1 MNPKRSNR
9 TLVYMLLMIGIIGVI
24 ILSNVLF
31 TMVTEKHLR
40 TGTNIKDYKDPDISS
55 STVLKAKR
63 GTIYDRNGEAVAQDE
78 DTYKLIAYLNKSRKG
93 IGNKPAYV
101 KDITKT
107 ARLLAPKLGMDE
119 EQLAE
124 LLTKAQKS
132 GKYQTELG
140 DKGKNLTKEVK
151 ESIEALELPGISFEE
166 TVQRYYP
173 SGVFASHLIGYAQFD
188 EEKNTMVGKMGL
200 EAALNEYLSGKDGL
214 EVYQRDAD
222 GNVLPGTKYTKSY
235 ATDGN
240 NVVLTL
246 DRNVQQTLQNSLDK
260 SVKKTAGGVRGWGI
274 VMEVETGKILG
285 WASSPSFDLNKRNIK
300 DYVDLPSDYLY
311 EPGSVMKGITYSAAI
326 DSGHYPYNKTFD
338 SGAFHFVED
347 GNGKIYRTS
356 NSKDLT
362 IYDALG
368 KNHGTVTFDKGFV
381 LSSNIGIC
389 ELLTKYMDPSIYK
402 EYLDKFGFLKPVNA
416 PFLNNEGGSMSF
428 NYASEKLSTGFGQ
441 AISINALQMV
451 QAYSAIFNDGKMVQP
466 FVVDRIENTN
476 GKIIK
481 QYDTTITGQPISEKT
496 SKYMQKLMKRVVY
509 DTDGTAS
516 PYKMND
522 VEIIAKTGTGE
533 VAGANGYD
541 GSLYTNSVM
550 MVAPADD
557 PKVMVYYVFQASDIL
572 SYDREP
578 MKEVMRSALVA
589 ANITSDGESN
599 SNKKAYKDFK
609 QSQMPS
615 LVNHTLTYANDKL
628 KKTSTSK
635 VIIGNG
641 SSVIRQYPEEGET
654 IISNQNVFI
663 LTDGANITM
672 PDMKGWT
679 KKDVT
684 AFWELTHIE
693 VEMSGTGKVTKQNI
707 KTGKSINKDTVIKV
721 EME

>member
-9 TLVYMLLMIGIIGVI
+9 TLVYMLLMIGIIGVV

-31 TMVTEKHLR
+31 TMVTQKHLR
-40 TGTNIKDYKDPDISS
+40 TGTNVKEYKDPDISS
-55 STVLKAKR
+55 SNVLKAKR
-63 GTIYDRNGEAVAQDE
+63 GTIYDRNGEVIAQDE
-78 DTYKLIAYLNKSRKG
+78 DTYKLIAYLNKNRKG

-101 KDITKT
+101 QDITKT

-119 EQLAE
+119 KDIVDT
-124 LLTKAQKS
+124 LTRAQKNNQ
-132 GKYQTELG
+132 YQTELG

-166 TVQRYYP
+166 SVKRYYP
-173 SGVFASHLIGYAQFD
+173 SSVFASHLIGYAQFD

-200 EAALNEYLSGKDGL
+200 ESALNKYLSGKDGL
-214 EVYQRDAD
+214 EVYQQDAD
-222 GNVLPGTKYTKSY
+222 GNLLPGTKYTKTY

-285 WASSPSFDLNKRNIK
+285 WASSPSFDLNKRDMK
-300 DYVDLPSDYLY
+300 DYIDLPSDYLY

-326 DSGHYPYNKTFD
+326 DSGKYPYNETFD

-347 GNGKIYRTS
+347 SKGKIYRTS
-356 NSKDLT
+356 NSDLT

-402 EYLDKFGFLKPVNA
+402 EYLDKFGFLKPVNS
-416 PFLNNEGGSMSF
+416 PFLNNRGGTIFF

-441 AISINALQMV
+441 AISVNALQMV
-451 QAYSAIFNDGKMVQP
+451 QAYSAIFNDGKMVEP
-466 FVVDRIENTN
+466 FVVDRIENAN
-476 GKIIK
+476 GKIVK
-481 QYDTTITGQPISEKT
+481 QYDTTIAGQPISEKT

-509 DTDGTAS
+509 DKDGTAA

-533 VAGANGYD
+533 VAGKNGYD

-550 MVAPADD
+550 MAAPADD
-557 PKVMVYYVFQASDIL
+557 PKVMVYYAFQASDIL

-599 SNKKAYKDFK
+599 NGQKTYKDFK
-609 QSQMPS
+609 QSDMPS
-615 LVNHTLTYANDKL
+615 LLNHSLDYAKEKL
-628 KKTSTSK
+628 EGTATSQ

-641 SSVIRQYPEEGET
+641 SSVIKQYPKVGET

-663 LTDGANITM
+663 LTDGSKITM

-679 KKDVT
+679 KKDIT

-693 VEMSGTGKVTKQNI
+693 VEMSGTGRVTSQNI

-721 EME
+721 KME

>member
-1 MNPKRSNR
+1 M
-9 TLVYMLLMIGIIGVI
+9 
-24 ILSNVLF
+24 F
-31 TMVTEKHLR
+31 
-40 TGTNIKDYKDPDISS
+40 
-55 STVLKAKR
+55 
-63 GTIYDRNGEAVAQDE
+63 
-78 DTYKLIAYLNKSRKG
+78 
-93 IGNKPAYV
+93 
-101 KDITKT
+101 
-107 ARLLAPKLGMDE
+107 
-119 EQLAE
+119 
-124 LLTKAQKS
+124 
-132 GKYQTELG
+132 
-140 DKGKNLTKEVK
+140 
-151 ESIEALELPGISFEE
+151 
-166 TVQRYYP
+166 
-173 SGVFASHLIGYAQFD
+173 FD
-188 EEKNTMVGKMGL
+188 
-200 EAALNEYLSGKDGL
+200 
-214 EVYQRDAD
+214 
-222 GNVLPGTKYTKSY
+222 
-235 ATDGN
+235 
-240 NVVLTL
+240 
-246 DRNVQQTLQNSLDK
+246 
-260 SVKKTAGGVRGWGI
+260 
-274 VMEVETGKILG
+274 
-285 WASSPSFDLNKRNIK
+285 
-300 DYVDLPSDYLY
+300 
-311 EPGSVMKGITYSAAI
+311 
-326 DSGHYPYNKTFD
+326 
-338 SGAFHFVED
+338 
-347 GNGKIYRTS
+347 
-356 NSKDLT
+356 
-362 IYDALG
+362 
-368 KNHGTVTFDKGFV
+368 
-381 LSSNIGIC
+381 
-389 ELLTKYMDPSIYK
+389 
-402 EYLDKFGFLKPVNA
+402 
-416 PFLNNEGGSMSF
+416 
-428 NYASEKLSTGFGQ
+428 YASEKLSTGFGQ
-441 AISINALQMV
+441 AISVNALQMV

-509 DTDGTAS
+509 DKDGTAS

-550 MVAPADD
+550 MAAPADD

-599 SNKKAYKDFK
+599 SNEKAYKDFK

-663 LTDGANITM
+663 LTDGAKITM